1 MDDTSFDRALIAA
14 AFARIGAYGWH
25 RLNLVEA
32 ARNAGL
38 DVARTRARFPG
49 RCALL
54 LRFGSLADQAALTGA
69 PAEGPVRDRLFD
81 ILMRRIDVLQ
91 SHRAGVAALLRA
103 LPTDPAAA
111 LLLGSASLRSM
122 GWMLDG
128 AGASA
133 APPLGLLRA
142 KALLAVWLWTMRAW
156 QRDESE
162 DLSATMAAPDQA
174 RARAERAE
182 SWLPRRPPAAPP
194 APEPHADAVPAD
206 QPPADHPPTNHSPAE
221 TVPQAD
227 PDPPG

>member
-162 DLSATMAAPDQA
+162 DLSATMAALDQA
-174 RARAERAE
+174 LARAERAE
-182 SWLPRRPPAAPP
+182 SWLHRRPPAAPP